1 MPATSRKPAPK
12 AATGRAPA
20 KKKAQAQPKRWTRD
34 DADLDAN
41 SELGLKLKSIRLER
55 GWSLAEAALQTG
67 VTAGS
72 WSRIENN
79 KMAPTYAVL
88 LKIMENLGIDWNQL
102 MPVSRDKS
110 PVELLS
116 FSKGNAT
123 TVALKTARRTY
134 PHGQKLDAPLRPAIV
149 EISGN
154 RPDNFELFAHE
165 GTEFCMVLE
174 GRLRF
179 HAENRPAADLG
190 EGESILFDSRLPHSY
205 TSANGAPVKLL
216 LVSTLPQRVWGHF
229 SSRSA
234 SRK

>member
-1 MPATSRKPAPK
+1 MPPTPKKASPRSTSNAK
-12 AATGRAPA
+12 PA
-20 KKKAQAQPKRWTRD
+20 KKSPKAKPRRWTRD

-41 SELGLKLKSIRLER
+41 SELGVKLKSIRLER

-67 VTAGS
+67 VTAGT

-110 PVELLS
+110 PAQLLS
-116 FSKGNAT
+116 FSKSGNAT
-123 TVALKTARRTY
+123 TVTLKTARRTY
-134 PHGQKLDAPLRPAIV
+134 PHGQKLDAALRPAIV
-149 EISGN
+149 EISGT
-154 RPDNFELFAHE
+154 RPDDFELFAHE

-179 HAENRPAADLG
+179 HAENRQAAELG

-216 LVSTLPQRVWGHF
+216 LVSTLAQK
-229 SSRSA
+229 S
-234 SRK
+234 